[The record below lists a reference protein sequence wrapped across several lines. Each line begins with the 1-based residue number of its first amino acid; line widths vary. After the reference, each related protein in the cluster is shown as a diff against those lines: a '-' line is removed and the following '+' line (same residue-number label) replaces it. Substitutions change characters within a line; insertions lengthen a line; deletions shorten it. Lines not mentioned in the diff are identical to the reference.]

1 MMGAPKV
8 RVHTSDLKMKTKNFK
23 LSVSEKTTGARIAA
37 GIDVH
42 KYKLEAF
49 ILGRFG
55 REDKPL
61 GEQVFGNNSTGK
73 AELCRYLEKYYP
85 DEIVMEKTG
94 KLSDSVYDAIIE
106 HHGWKTGMPRV
117 SVVPP
122 DTIKRF
128 PGEKHTD
135 PNSAYQLARLGIS
148 GLFNAIHV
156 TSPGAQQ
163 LKTLTRESERY
174 TTQSTA
180 LINVMKD
187 MLAGLGY
194 TLPDFTLTSAWGL
207 ALLKLLIG
215 DGINGNITRVY
226 ELLEAGHVIIHA
238 SSQKALMERKVTYL
252 KYSHLTIPPFYAR
265 YLQRQLLALEMVEAL
280 KGSNLEQIE
289 DTVNKTPVVKERV
302 QAIERVAGI
311 SSPGA
316 AGIIAEI
323 DDIKRFRSWREL
335 ASYAGR
341 AVAPDVSGEHVGKSR
356 MTKHCNHHLKRIFRQ
371 TGITACFSLEEDS
384 DIKRYALRQ
393 LGKHPRD
400 KMVACA
406 NTSAKIVRT
415 VYKILH
421 DNASY
426 DPFHDTARKRGDMN
440 PSIPLTEKEQT
451 FRLRAARMRAK
462 MYRKFT
468 RRTFEELP
476 QGELKTMLSRVLVM
490 LDTSLK

>member
-1 MMGAPKV
+1 
-8 RVHTSDLKMKTKNFK
+8 MKTTNFK
-23 LSVSEKTTGARIAA
+23 LSVSDKTAGARIAA

-61 GEQVFGNNSTGK
+61 GEQTFGNNTTGK
-73 AELCRYLEKYYP
+73 KELCRYLEKYYP

-94 KLSDSVYDAIIE
+94 KLSDSVYDAIIK
-106 HHGWKTGMPRV
+106 HHGWKKGTPRV

-122 DTIKRF
+122 DAIKRF

-148 GLFNAIHV
+148 GLLNTIHV
-156 TSPGAQQ
+156 TSTSAQH

-174 TTQSTA
+174 TMQSTA
-180 LINVMKD
+180 LINNMKD
-187 MLAGLGY
+187 MLSGLGY

-215 DGINGNITRVY
+215 DGFNGNIAKVY
-226 ELLEAGHVIIHA
+226 AFLEAGHVNIHA
-238 SSQKALMERKVTYL
+238 SSHKALMERKETYL
-252 KYSHLTIPPFYAR
+252 KYSYLSIPPFYTR
-265 YLQRQLLALEMVEAL
+265 FLQRQLLALEMVEAL
-280 KGSNLEQIE
+280 KGLNLEQIE
-289 DTVNKTPVVKERV
+289 DTVNETPVLKEQV

-323 DDIKRFRSWREL
+323 DDIKRFGSWREL
-335 ASYAGR
+335 ASFAGR
-341 AVAPDVSGEHVGKSR
+341 AVAPDESGEYVGKSH

-371 TGITACFSLEEDS
+371 TGITACFSLEADS

-400 KMVACA
+400 KMIACA
-406 NTSAKIVRT
+406 NTSAKIVRI

-421 DNASY
+421 DNAIY
-426 DPFHDTARKRGDMN
+426 DPLYDTARKRGNIN
-440 PSIPLTEKEQT
+440 PSNLPEKEQT
-451 FRLRAARMRAK
+451 FRLHTARMRAK
-462 MYRKFT
+462 MFRKFT
-468 RRTFEELP
+468 RRTMEELP
-476 QGELKTMLSRVLVM
+476 QGELKSRLSRVLEL

>member
-1 MMGAPKV
+1 
-8 RVHTSDLKMKTKNFK
+8 MKPKNFK
-23 LSVSEKTTGARIAA
+23 LSVSDKTAGAKIAA

-42 KYKLEAF
+42 KYKLEVF
-49 ILGRFG
+49 VLGRFG

-61 GEQVFGNNSTGK
+61 GEQVFGNNTTGK
-73 AELCRYLEKYYP
+73 TELCRYLEKYYP

-94 KLSDSVYDAIIE
+94 KLSDSVYDAITK
-106 HHGWKTGMPRV
+106 HHGWKKDVPRV
-117 SVVPP
+117 SIVPP
-122 DTIKRF
+122 DMIKRY

-148 GLFNAIHV
+148 GLLNTIHV
-156 TSPGAQQ
+156 TSTSAQQ

-174 TTQSTA
+174 IMQSTA
-180 LINVMKD
+180 LINGMKD
-187 MLAGLGY
+187 MLSGLGY

-215 DGINGNITRVY
+215 DGINGNITKVY
-226 ELLEAGHVIIHA
+226 ELLEAGYVNIHA
-238 SSQKALMERKVTYL
+238 SSQKALIERKVTYL
-252 KYSHLTIPPFYAR
+252 KYSHLSIPPFYAR
-265 YLQRQLLALEMVEAL
+265 YLQRQLLALEMAEAL

-289 DTVNKTPVVKERV
+289 DTVNETPVLKERV

-323 DDIKRFRSWREL
+323 DSIERFGSWREL

-341 AVAPDVSGEHVGKSR
+341 AVAPDESGTYVGKPH

-371 TGITACFSLEEDS
+371 TGITACFILQEDC

-406 NTSAKIVRT
+406 NTSAKIVRI

-426 DPFHDTARKRGDMN
+426 DPFHDTARKRGEIN
-440 PSIPLTEKEQT
+440 PFNPVTKKEQV

-468 RRTFEELP
+468 RRTMEELP
-476 QGELKTMLSRVLVM
+476 SGELKLMLSRVLEM
-490 LDTSLK
+490 LDKSLK